1 MNQLINTIRRFPFQ
15 TWVFFSNLGT
25 FTWLQLHTNSL
36 VKNGENLITSNRST
50 INFIWIY
57 LRENSWLFLVL
68 TVLFIILLNFFK
80 RVGRIIFA
88 GLNCLLMLKIL
99 GLL

>member
-1 MNQLINTIRRFPFQ
+1 MNQFINTIRRFPFQ

-57 LRENSWLFLVL
+57 LRDNPWIFLVL
-68 TVLFIILLNFFK
+68 AVLFIILFK
-80 RVGRIIFA
+80 FLKRAGHIIFTA
-88 GLNCLLMLKIL
+88 LNCLFILKIL
-99 GLL
+99 GLI